1 VLTSGASV
9 CRFDAP
15 DPDPVLKSKT
25 QQKVWPAVAEDLKA
39 DGSGIATYQGK
50 QLKTAAGS
58 LKCASLTDCP
68 IG

>member
-1 VLTSGASV
+1 MSDAWLSS
-9 CRFDAP
+9 FDAP

-25 QQKVWPAVAEDLKA
+25 QQKVWPAVAEELKA
-39 DGSGIATYQGK
+39 DAEGIATYQGK
-50 QLKTAAGS
+50 QLKTAAGA